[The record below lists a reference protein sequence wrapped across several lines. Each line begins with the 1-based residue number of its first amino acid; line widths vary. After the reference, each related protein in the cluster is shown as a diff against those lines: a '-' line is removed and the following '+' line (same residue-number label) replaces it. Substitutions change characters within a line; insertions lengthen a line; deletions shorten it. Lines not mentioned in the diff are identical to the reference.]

1 MRYPAKIEFAY
12 NNSMRKKQTQPAH
25 LNDLDPAEKRRLY
38 SRRRF
43 LRGLAAVGAL
53 AIGQEFDERTRIQ
66 ITRQTLPIRGLR
78 APVRLAQLSD
88 LHRSW
93 CVEEGFIARIVE
105 ETNALRPDLV
115 ALTGDFVTIS
125 SEYAASCV
133 QQLSRLHAPLGLY
146 GVLGNHDYWCDNRQ
160 GGPVIAE
167 ALTGVSVQ
175 MLTNL
180 NLRLDNG
187 LFLVG
192 VDDCWVGRP
201 DPEAAFRGVPTGAPT
216 LALTHNPN
224 IFRDL
229 CAYDCVTLAG
239 HTHGG
244 QIDLPL
250 ITQAY
255 LGRHN
260 RYKAGW
266 YREPQRPGRLYV
278 SRGLGVVGIP
288 VRIRAAPEIA
298 LFDLVPA

>member
-1 MRYPAKIEFAY
+1 MFTKR
-12 NNSMRKKQTQPAH
+12 TQPAH
-25 LNDLDPAEKRRLY
+25 LNELDPAEKKRLT

-43 LRGLAAVGAL
+43 LRGLAAIGAL
-53 AIGQEFDERTRIQ
+53 AIGQEFDDRTRIQ
-66 ITRQTLPIRGLR
+66 VSRHTLPLRGLR
-78 APVRLAQLSD
+78 APARLAQISD

-93 CVEEGFIARIVE
+93 CVEESFIARIVE

-115 ALTGDFVTIS
+115 ALTGDYVTIS
-125 SEYAASCV
+125 SEYAASCAR
-133 QQLSRLHAPLGLY
+133 QISRLQAPLGLY
-146 GVLGNHDYWCDNRQ
+146 GVLGNHDYWCDSRQ
-160 GGPVIAE
+160 GGPAVAE
-167 ALTGVSVQ
+167 ALTVASVQ
-175 MLTNL
+175 MLTNR

-192 VDDCWVGRP
+192 VDDSWVGHP
-201 DPEAAFRGVPTGAPT
+201 DLEAAFHSVPAGAPT
-216 LALTHNPN
+216 LAMTHNPG
-224 IFRDL
+224 IFRDM

-250 ITQAY
+250 VTQAY

-266 YREPQRPGRLYV
+266 YREPNRPGRLYV

-288 VRIRAAPEIA
+288 LRIRATPEIA

>member
-1 MRYPAKIEFAY
+1 
-12 NNSMRKKQTQPAH
+12 MRKKRTQPAN
-25 LNDLDPAEKRRLY
+25 LNELDPAEKRRLF

-53 AIGQEFDERTRIQ
+53 AIGQEFNERTHIRVS
-66 ITRQTLPIRGLR
+66 RQTIFVRRLP
-78 APVRLAQLSD
+78 APMRLAQLSD

-93 CVEEGFIARIVE
+93 CVEESFIARIVE
-105 ETNALRPDLV
+105 ETNALQPDVV

-133 QQLSRLHAPLGLY
+133 QQLSRLRARLGLY
-146 GVLGNHDYWCDNRQ
+146 GVLGNHDYWCDSRK
-160 GGPVIAE
+160 GGPAVAE
-167 ALTGVSVQ
+167 ALTSVSVQ
-175 MLTNL
+175 MLTNR

-192 VDDCWVGRP
+192 VDDCWAGRP
-201 DPEAAFRGVPTGAPT
+201 DPEAAFRGVPAGAPAVT
-216 LALTHNPN
+216 LTHNPN
-224 IFRDL
+224 LFRDL
-229 CAYDCVTLAG
+229 CVYDCVTLAG

-244 QIDLPL
+244 QIDLPFV
-250 ITQAY
+250 TQIY

-266 YREPQRPGRLYV
+266 YGEPNRPGRLYV

-288 VRIRAAPEIA
+288 VRIRATPEIA
-298 LFDLVPA
+298 VFDLLPA